1 MTGPLLSVRTI
12 LLFAAALTLWAQTD
26 RIQNPKPTPPPPPVD
41 TSKSDPVSKTGPVS
55 AVPEP
60 ELACAGNR
68 SELLDFPNKA
78 RTVHLDASVLADLT
92 ITPEGKLK
100 DLKFTTKT
108 NDPDSAKLFEDVVRQ
123 YLAQSDFPPGCDK
136 EPKQLRFEFFYKGD
150 PAPERK
156 TLVEF
161 KTPNI
166 FMISVNP
173 DLPSNTK
180 SADRSK

>member
-1 MTGPLLSVRTI
+1 
-12 LLFAAALTLWAQTD
+12 
-26 RIQNPKPTPPPPPVD
+26 
-41 TSKSDPVSKTGPVS
+41 
-55 AVPEP
+55 VPEP

-68 SELLDFPNKA
+68 SELLDFPNTA
-78 RTVHLDASVLADLT
+78 RTEHLDASVLADLT
-92 ITPEGKLK
+92 VTPDGKLK

-108 NDPDSAKLFEDVVRQ
+108 KDPGQAKLFEDVVRL
-123 YLAQSDFPPGCDK
+123 YLTQSDFPPGCDK
-136 EPKQLRFEFFYKGD
+136 EPKQLRFEFFFKGD

-173 DLPSNTK
+173 DLPSNAK